1 MSAKDVF
8 DQINTYF
15 GFKIPLV
22 PFDVFQVMLQTFKNE
37 DVVCG
42 FGLLDLKRYH
52 LYHATG
58 VMIQAAILLK
68 KKTFV
73 YDEDTEQ
80 WYTARLYQQ
89 KTKKGG
95 KKIWHRFVRCQRP
108 ARPFVCLYETRQLK
122 PSTEAYINHITKE
135 KAIVPY

>member
-1 MSAKDVF
+1 MQAKDLF
-8 DQINTYF
+8 DQINVYF
-15 GFKIPLV
+15 GFKIPLISLE
-22 PFDVFQVMLQTFKNE
+22 VFQVMLQTFQNE

-42 FGLLDLKRYH
+42 FGLLDPKRYH

-58 VMIQAAILLK
+58 ILIQAAILLK

-80 WYTARLYQQ
+80 WYVARLYQQ
-89 KTKKGG
+89 KTKKEG

-108 ARPFVCLYETRQLK
+108 VRPFVCLYETRQLN
-122 PSTEAYINHITKE
+122 PTTEAYINKITQE
-135 KAIVPY
+135 KKIVPY